1 MEKKQYKSDN
11 YNRLKRSKLPSI
23 NFYSPYFDN
32 ILWQCSSE
40 PMNLWLFMMAVY
52 NYIHFGQDPEDSN
65 IDFYHTKDFHIM
77 FDKVMH
83 NINMTA
89 DWFFKK
95 KREEERRNKLTISK
109 DDIDSVFR
117 TEGNFVGIIDDKQK

>member
-11 YNRLKRSKLPSI
+11 YNRLKSSKLPSI
-23 NFYSPYFDN
+23 NFYSKYLDDIIWKFGCDYSK
-32 ILWQCSSE
+32 IG
-40 PMNLWLFMMAVY
+40 LFVTAVY
-52 NYIHFGQDPEDSN
+52 GYIHYGIDPEDN
-65 IDFYHTKDFHIM
+65 ELDFYHTKDFHLM

-95 KREEERRNKLTISK
+95 KREEQKQKKLTISK
-109 DDIDSVFR
+109 DDIDSIFR
-117 TEGNFVGIIDDKQK
+117 IEGNFIGKIDDK